1 MVLILITNDDGVNA
15 DGLHELIKA
24 VSSLGDIVVIAPNT
38 QQSGKG
44 KSVTYT
50 KPVRLQ
56 SEPYFTQEENIKAY
70 SIDGTPADSVIIG
83 QKVCKNL
90 YAKKPDL
97 IFLDINMPEMSGDE
111 VAQILSSR
119 PETKEIPVVFLTAL
133 VTKEEV
139 GNESMA
145 SLGKYN
151 YIAKPITTK
160 ELVTIIKKIL
170 K

>member
-1 MVLILITNDDGVNA
+1 MESKKKILLVDDEEDFSFFVKGNLESTGEFDVLATN
-15 DGLHELIKA
+15 
-24 VSSLGDIVVIAPNT
+24 
-38 QQSGKG
+38 SGKEG
-44 KSVTYT
+44 
-50 KPVRLQ
+50 
-56 SEPYFTQEENIKAY
+56 IKLARE
-70 SIDGTPADSVIIG
+70 
-83 QKVCKNL
+83 
-90 YAKKPDL
+90 KKPDL

-133 VTKEEV
+133 VTKDEM
-139 GNESMA
+139 GDESMA

-160 ELVTIIKKIL
+160 ELVTVIKKIL